1 MATPVRRVLSAVA
14 AVAVAV
20 LVLFCTAL
28 VHHDAVGTAGGHVE
42 QAPAR
47 ALSMAGDAMTL
58 DAMTLDAM
66 TLDAMTVTSS
76 GHVPAGQDG
85 PPSHCSMTDL
95 VACVRNAS
103 GSSSMLQLVAVGIAT
118 LAAVG
123 ANAARRSSTGLAWLL
138 FGGFAPPALAPP
150 SLTTLCISRT

>member
-66 TLDAMTVTSS
+66 TVTSS
-76 GHVPAGQDG
+76 GHVPAGHDA

-103 GSSSMLQLVAVGIAT
+103 GSSSLLQLVAVGIAT
-118 LAAVG
+118 LAVVG

>member
-28 VHHDAVGTAGGHVE
+28 VHHDAVSTAGGHVE

-58 DAMTLDAM
+58 DAMT
-66 TLDAMTVTSS
+66 VTSS
-76 GHVPAGQDG
+76 GHVPAGHDA

-103 GSSSMLQLVAVGIAT
+103 GSSSLLQLVAVGIAT
-118 LAAVG
+118 LAVVG
-123 ANAARRSSTGLAWLL
+123 ANAARRLSTGLAWLL